1 MTVWE
6 GIMNLLFF
14 LTPKSDVAYIYDT
27 FSLRQVL
34 EKMEY
39 HRYSCIPI
47 IGENGKYVGTITEG
61 DLLWGLKSRGDL
73 NLKAAEEIPITAF
86 KRRANYTPVRVDS
99 DMEDLLDKAMRQ
111 NFVPVIDDQKNFIGI
126 VTRRDIMQYI
136 CSEHQNKNKKECR
149 TYIQHASV

>member
-6 GIMNLLFF
+6 GIMNILFF

-86 KRRANYTPVRVDS
+86 KRT
-99 DMEDLLDKAMRQ
+99 
-111 NFVPVIDDQKNFIGI
+111 GW
-126 VTRRDIMQYI
+126 
-136 CSEHQNKNKKECR
+136 
-149 TYIQHASV
+149 

>member
-1 MTVWE
+1 
-6 GIMNLLFF
+6 MNILFF
-14 LTPKSDVAYIYDT
+14 LTPKVDVAYIYDT

-39 HRYSCIPI
+39 HKYSCIPVI
-47 IGENGKYVGTITEG
+47 NEKGKYVGTITEG
-61 DLLWGLKSRGDL
+61 DLLWGLKKRGDL
-73 NLKAAEEIPITAF
+73 NLKGAEEVPITSF
-86 KRRANYTPVRVDS
+86 KRRADYTPVRVDS

-136 CSEHQNKNKKECR
+136 CSSGMKE
-149 TYIQHASV
+149 QQKV